1 VTRDEFKRIYDVA
14 CYEWKQKL
22 DNLMAEQPFNDML
35 EFTGQQVKT
44 MLDASTKCQEPIV
57 RAVFHEYD
65 DGKDAEINLAS
76 MEFDK
81 VFASIGNK
89 AMIAINIE
97 DDKSFYLNKG
107 YTWELRPY
115 RDGNQIL
122 IPTKK

>member
-1 VTRDEFKRIYDVA
+1 
-14 CYEWKQKL
+14 
-22 DNLMAEQPFNDML
+22 MAEQPFNDML